1 MMVSKPLSE
10 AEFDWLGDIL
20 MKYGN
25 DDSIL
30 DVSELD
36 GFFTAIVSGPEMIP
50 PSRWFPVLWGGEG
63 REPEWEDEAEMQRFL
78 TLVMRHMNF
87 VAGILMEQPEDFEA
101 LFNINPLSKKTIYI
115 VEEWCFGY
123 MRGVDLGHWP
133 ELPDEIDT
141 WLEAI
146 AFHGREEHFDVLR
159 ELSLEEH
166 QQTVADI
173 EPAVRKLHAYWLS
186 KREHL
191 RPEPLRAP
199 PKVGRNDPCPCGS
212 GKKYKQ
218 CCLH

>member
-1 MMVSKPLSE
+1 MPLSE
-10 AEFDWLGDIL
+10 ADFDFIDEVLL
-20 MKYGN
+20 KYGN

-63 REPEWEDEAEMQRFL
+63 REPEWESEAEMQRFL

-87 VAGILMEQPEDFEA
+87 VSGILMEQPENFEA
-101 LFNINPLSKKTIYI
+101 LFNLNPLSKQTIYI

-159 ELSLEEH
+159 ELSLDEH
-166 QQTVADI
+166 QHTVSDI

-191 RPEPLRAP
+191 SPEPIRALS
-199 PKVGRNDPCPCGS
+199 KVGRNEPCPCGS